1 MNTTVFPSIEAVKD
15 AMRILLSA
23 KPDYYEQNNQ
33 NLVRDAVEELETKSF
48 VFDSD
53 TDKESLITSLE
64 KELGWEEN

>member
-1 MNTTVFPSIEAVKD
+1 MNTTVFPSIEAVED